1 LRVGVLG
8 GTFDPPHLGHL
19 ILASCAAGQLG
30 LDKVLFVPAG
40 DPWRKAARRV
50 TPAGQRLEMARL
62 ATAGDPRFEV
72 DPTEVQ
78 RPGPSYTSD
87 TLRELKQRL
96 PRESRLYFLVGEDA
110 LEDMRYWHEPE
121 AILAAATLAVAPR
134 METPVPQP
142 PEEHSGTALALP
154 PFERV
159 DMPYIGISSTDL
171 RRRVQ
176 RGDSIRY
183 LVPEAV
189 ERYVRERGLYLEP

>member
-19 ILASCAAGQLG
+19 VLASCAAEQLG
-30 LDKVLFVPAG
+30 LERVLFVPAG

-50 TPAGQRLEMARL
+50 TPAAQRLEMTRL
-62 ATAGDPRFEV
+62 AIAGDPRFDV

-78 RPGPSYTSD
+78 RQGPSYTSD

-96 PRESRLYFLVGEDA
+96 APESHLYFLVGEDA
-110 LEDMRYWHEPE
+110 LEDIRYWHEPE
-121 AILAAATLAVAPR
+121 AIFAAATLAVAPR
-134 METPVPQP
+134 METPVPEP
-142 PEEHSGTALALP
+142 PSEHAGSALALP
-154 PFERV
+154 PFERI

-176 RGDSIRY
+176 RGESLRY
-183 LVPEAV
+183 LVPDAV
-189 ERYVRERGLYLEP
+189 GRYIREQGLYQA